1 MEIKQRQIIKTLLS
15 DSEDREMFLDTLTFT
30 ASMLIRLAKHID
42 TDYDGFLH
50 LLLAFTETLRETDFE
65 EDWKECIE

>member
-15 DSEDREMFLDTLTFT
+15 DPEDRERFLDTLTFT
-30 ASMLIRLAKHID
+30 SSMLIILAKHIG

-50 LLLAFTETLRETDFE
+50 LLLVFTETLREHDFE